1 MLHKTIIR
9 HICQLGNQ
17 VVSKWV
23 SATFF
28 CIIKIQEFNSLG
40 MSIPLNFCSYLHLAY
55 HTLICTLSK
64 NSFSHCFPTLSW
76 QKDESAN
83 SKLFH
88 TPPFNIKYIPGKSLR
103 RVSTSFGHMPLFT
116 YLMRNLVCRFD
127 ENPFANQLG
136 QGIGKTNETVCG
148 QQRLIIVKF
157 SILLSLKALNLP
169 IR

>member
-1 MLHKTIIR
+1 MGLSNFFLYHKNLGIQFPRYVNSTQFLFLFALSLSYFDMHII
-9 HICQLGNQ
+9 
-17 VVSKWV
+17 
-23 SATFF
+23 
-28 CIIKIQEFNSLG
+28 
-40 MSIPLNFCSYLHLAY
+40 
-55 HTLICTLSK
+55 K

-148 QQRLIIVKF
+148 Q
-157 SILLSLKALNLP
+157 
-169 IR
+169 